1 MSTHNEVAH
10 AWANQTGRHRKGFS
24 MFYEGTIIYSWGHHF
39 PIARIVETEEGP
51 VVLMTTEGYSV
62 STAKHITYTRRA
74 VQHMKVFDVP
84 GVRDIDWGLH
94 NARNYVER
102 IVDRLEKAKR
112 ARKYGDMHL
121 REAQDLIA
129 QAQEYIRL
137 FKVEGFETFN
147 WEPDAIV
154 QGVREAAARRSEEQN
169 RARIEREAENRR
181 IRREEVWPEVKNWL
195 RGQKQTIATRYYTT
209 RPLPRIIEDRVET
222 TWGAAVPLEI
232 AKKLYWLAVKC
243 RREHREFVPTKTI
256 QAGDFRL
263 SSIKPNGDLVVG
275 CHDIPFWFMRY
286 AACRNNIPAIQP
298 QGVPA

>member
-10 AWANQTGRHRKGFS
+10 AWANQTGRHRKGFN
-24 MFYEGTIIYSWGHHF
+24 MFYEGTTIYSYGHHF

-51 VVLMTTEGYSV
+51 VVLMTTESYSV

-74 VQHMKVFDVP
+74 VSHMKVFEVRNPQDTP
-84 GVRDIDWGLH
+84 GHDALDYLS
-94 NARNYVER
+94 R

-121 REAQDLIA
+121 REAMGLIEEA
-129 QAQEYIRL
+129 KEYIRV
-137 FKVEGFETFN
+137 FKVEGFEDFN

-154 QGVREAAARRSEEQN
+154 EGVREAAARRAEEQN
-169 RARIEREAENRR
+169 RARIEREAERR
-181 IRREEVWPEVKNWL
+181 RKYREEAWPALKAWL
-195 RGQKQTIATRYYTT
+195 RGERPPAAAHMRYTT

-222 TWGAAVPLEI
+222 TWGASVPLEV
-232 AKKLYWLAVKC
+232 AKTLYWLAVKC
-243 RREHREFVPTKTI
+243 RREHREFVPTRTI

-286 AACRNNIPAIQP
+286 AACRNNIPSSQP
-298 QGVPA
+298 EGVTA